1 MVHQPT
7 RETQMSVKDQKQA
20 IQELQDQR
28 DVNEWIEQLKT
39 KPIFDDEWSML
50 PQATRIKNHEWYMEM
65 RNKGLIVPRPI
76 QDIDSFVAASE
87 SFVVRQSTLNQM
99 EQEEY
104 RQVRRTGLLNR
115 PDSIY
120 PDSPNG
126 EIHYSYVNENGTVG
140 RTGGIDMVNVK
151 FVSLDEQESKLNYG
165 LVVEANDKY
174 KEARAEAENLLR
186 NLESIQSGQMSTQY
200 LHSVRF

>member
-1 MVHQPT
+1 MHQPT

-20 IQELQDQR
+20 IQELQDQQE
-28 DVNEWIEQLKT
+28 VNEWIEQRKST
-39 KPIFDDEWSML
+39 PIFDDQWASL

-65 RNKGLIVPRPI
+65 RNKGLVVPRPV
-76 QDIDSFVAASE
+76 QDIESFVAASE
-87 SFVVRQSTLNQM
+87 SFVVRQSTLHQM

-115 PDSIY
+115 PDAIY

-126 EIHYSYVNENGTVG
+126 EVHYSYVNENGTSG

-151 FVSLDEQESKLNYG
+151 FRSLDEAESRLNYG
-165 LVVEANDKY
+165 LVVEANERY
-174 KEARAEAENLLR
+174 KSARAEADNLLQ
-186 NLESIQSGQMSTQY
+186 NLESIQSGQHNTQW
-200 LHSVRF
+200 LGSVVR